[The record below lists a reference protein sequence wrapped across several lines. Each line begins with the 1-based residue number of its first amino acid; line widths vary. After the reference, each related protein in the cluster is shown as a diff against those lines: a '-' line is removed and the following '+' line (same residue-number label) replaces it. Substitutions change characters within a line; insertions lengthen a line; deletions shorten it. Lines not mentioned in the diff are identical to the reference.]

1 MDTSL
6 ALQTGDAEAERA
18 NAQLE
23 QIIRRRTAEL
33 EEANRALRDI
43 KTQFEAVYNH
53 QHQLT
58 GLLDLDGRLLMGNKT
73 ALGMA
78 GVEERDVVGKF
89 FWETPWWNHS
99 AQVEL
104 EVREAIGRAREGE
117 FVRFETTHSVPS
129 GEIRHIDFT
138 IRPVFDDHGA
148 VIYMVPEGFDITAR
162 KATEESLRKSEA
174 RYRATIENAA
184 DAFFLTDGQGQIV
197 DVNQS
202 ACESLGYSREELLSM
217 RVTDVDVVTRE
228 EEIEG
233 IWTALTA
240 NMIAGKSVTREGVH
254 RRRDGTTFPVE
265 VRVGPLRLGDDL
277 LLLALVRDIT
287 ERKNAEEQREELE
300 TRLRQAQKM
309 EAIGQLAGGVAHDFN
324 NILHVILGF
333 SGQAME
339 KIAPESPIREELSQ
353 VIEAGQ
359 RATTLV
365 KQLLAFGRRQVLKL
379 EVLDVDDIVDDLS
392 KMIRR
397 LIGEHISFS
406 VRSEPGNRSIH
417 ADRGEIE
424 QILINLCINSR
435 DAMPE
440 GGLLTIETEDVTVDA
455 AFSRENEW
463 AEPGRFVLLRV
474 SDTGCGID
482 EDTQRRIF
490 EPFFTT
496 KGEGRG
502 TGLGLSTAYGIVRQ
516 HNGMIRVSSVVGQ
529 GTTFEIYLPAST
541 STVDATPVVE
551 ETIPDGGTE
560 VILLAE
566 DHEIV
571 RNLAMQILEDAGYS
585 VLAACDGEEA
595 IRQYE
600 EHVDEVDLLL
610 LDVVMPALGGHAVFD
625 RIRKTGS
632 RIPILFS
639 SGYAPDGVHTNFVLD
654 EGTQYLQKPYTRDDL
669 LRLVRQALDSEDG
682 CH

>member
-1 MDTSL
+1 
-6 ALQTGDAEAERA
+6 
-18 NAQLE
+18 
-23 QIIRRRTAEL
+23 
-33 EEANRALRDI
+33 
-43 KTQFEAVYNH
+43 
-53 QHQLT
+53 
-58 GLLDLDGRLLMGNKT
+58 MGNKT

-78 GVEERDVVGKF
+78 GVEEREVVGKL
-89 FWETPWWNHS
+89 FWETPWWAHS
-99 AQVEL
+99 SQVGL
-104 EVREAIGRAREGE
+104 EVREAIERAREGE
-117 FVRFETTHSVPS
+117 FVRFETTHPGPS

-148 VIYMVPEGFDITAR
+148 VIYMVPEGFDITER
-162 KATEESLRKSEA
+162 KAIEESLRKSEA

-184 DAFFLTDGQGQIV
+184 DAFFLTDGQGKIV

-202 ACESLGYSREELLSM
+202 ACDSLGYQREELLSM
-217 RVTDVDVVTRE
+217 RVTDVDVVTQE
-228 EEIEG
+228 EEFEG
-233 IWTALTA
+233 IWTALTS
-240 NMIAGKSVTREGVH
+240 NVIAGKSVTREGLH

-265 VRVGPLRLGDDL
+265 VRVGPLKLGDDL

-287 ERKNAEEQREELE
+287 ERKNAEKQREELE

-309 EAIGQLAGGVAHDFN
+309 EAIGLLAGGVAHDFN

-339 KIAPESPIREELSQ
+339 KTGPESPIREELSQ

-379 EVLDVDDIVDDLS
+379 EVLDLDDIVDNLS

-406 VRSEPGNRSIH
+406 IRTEPGNRSIH

-455 AFSRENEW
+455 ASSRENEW

-482 EDTQRRIF
+482 EETQRRIF

-541 STVDATPVVE
+541 SIVEATPAVE

-566 DHEIV
+566 DYEIV
-571 RNLAMQILEDAGYS
+571 RNLTVQVLEDAGYT
-585 VLAACDGEEA
+585 VLAARDGEEA

-625 RIRKTGS
+625 RIRKAGS
-632 RIPILFS
+632 RTPILFS

-669 LRLVRQALDSEDG
+669 LRLVRQALDSEDEG
-682 CH
+682 R